1 MERFVVFTTE
11 SVIVVIIDILLLI
24 FGTIGFTLSL
34 KIATYWNINDN
45 SEAQYKLEK
54 LNYLNST
61 IIKFVLYVKI
71 MLFVFFIF
79 MLDELSN
86 LIKGAMCAVGVI
98 EGASSGNLLLVL
110 KIIDIYLFAFWLLM
124 DKIDFKS
131 KNYRLTKKKSYFF
144 ILIFTPFM
152 AELILD
158 FAVLSQ
164 IDIHR
169 IASCCGVVFADN
181 ASNFMSWLLSLS
193 HISVILGFYVNFL
206 IIILAYIFKRNFLF
220 ALANFIFIP
229 VCIFSLILFFGTYIY
244 ELPTHHC
251 PFCVLQKEYHYVGYF
266 LYIFLFS
273 GTFFGIASAFTKA
286 KNHQLYAILFD
297 FVYVLIISFYPL
309 WFYFKNGV
317 WL

>member
-1 MERFVVFTTE
+1 MVFTTE
-11 SVIVVIIDILLLI
+11 SVIVIIIDVLLLF
-24 FGTIGFTLSL
+24 FGMIGFTLSL
-34 KIATYWNINDN
+34 KIATYWNIDENT
-45 SEAQYKLEK
+45 EAQYKLEK

-71 MLFVFFIF
+71 ILFVFFIF

-110 KIIDIYLFAFWLLM
+110 KIVDIYLFAFWLLM
-124 DKIDFKS
+124 DKIDLSS
-131 KNYRLTKKKSYFF
+131 KNYRLTKMKSYFF
-144 ILIFTPFM
+144 IIIFTPFM

-169 IASCCGVVFADN
+169 IASCCGVVFGTD
-181 ASNFMSWLLSLS
+181 ASNLMSWLFSLS
-193 HISVILGFYVNFL
+193 HTSVVLLFYVNFL
-206 IIILAYIFKRNFLF
+206 IIILAYVFKRDFLF
-220 ALANFIFIP
+220 GFANFVFIP
-229 VCIFSLILFFGTYIY
+229 ICIFSLILFFGTYIY

-266 LYIFLFS
+266 LYVFLFL

-286 KNHQLYAILFD
+286 ANHKKYAVLFD
-297 FVYVLIISFYPL
+297 LIYVLIISFYPL